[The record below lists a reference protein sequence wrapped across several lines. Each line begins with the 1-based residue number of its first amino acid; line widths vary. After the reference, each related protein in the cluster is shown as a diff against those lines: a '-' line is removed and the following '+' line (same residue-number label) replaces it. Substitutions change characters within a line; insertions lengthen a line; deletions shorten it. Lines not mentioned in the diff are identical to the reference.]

1 MKKETIE
8 EYVRKVNRRLK
19 WIEESTKDFIKTSE
33 KMDSDKIRILNDI
46 LIACDLND
54 DEPEKYWGK
63 PNEIQ

>member
-33 KMDSDKIRILNDI
+33 KMDSDKIRIL
-46 LIACDLND
+46 
-54 DEPEKYWGK
+54 
-63 PNEIQ
+63 